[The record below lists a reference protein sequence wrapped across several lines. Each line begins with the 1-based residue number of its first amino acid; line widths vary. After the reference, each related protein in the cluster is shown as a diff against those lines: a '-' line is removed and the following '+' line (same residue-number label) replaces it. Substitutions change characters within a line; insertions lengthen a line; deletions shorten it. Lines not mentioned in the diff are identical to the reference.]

1 MSFTVRADRRFIRPG
16 HRSKRHVVASV
27 TAPEQRREHP
37 RPPVNVAF
45 VLDRSGSMSGQKI
58 ALARQAVN
66 RAVQGLDPRD
76 RFAVVVYDD
85 QIDVLVESTAAS
97 GEAKRMVLGRLAAT
111 DARGST
117 NLAEGWL
124 RGCEQVSSN
133 LDGETVGRCLLLTDG
148 LANVGITDPV
158 ELEHHAR
165 ELRSRGVTTTTFGVG
180 EDFDD
185 ALLRRMANAGGG
197 NFYFIEHAAQIPD
210 LLASELGEALDIVV
224 RDAVLEIETDPRVHV
239 EPLTWKHAES
249 HEGLTQVMLGDL
261 VSAQMLDVV
270 LRFGFPY
277 GPLGGTIRATLR
289 VRDRDGL
296 LPSMP
301 EKLVFEFASDE
312 VNDKQPRDREIDRLV
327 ASLEAAKVREEAI
340 YRNRLGEFDQARQ
353 GLEGAA
359 RRVLSYAGDDPELLA
374 IAGELQREADQFSR
388 EVREMDRKKLY
399 FSASN
404 VASMRGPQG
413 QAKRN
418 RPPQDAR

>member
-16 HRSKRHVVASV
+16 HRSKRHVLARV

-97 GEAKRMVLGRLAAT
+97 GEAKRMVLGRLATT

-117 NLAEGWL
+117 NLADGWL
-124 RGCEQVSSN
+124 RGCAQVGIH

-158 ELEHHAR
+158 ELEHHAQ

-180 EDFDD
+180 ADFDE
-185 ALLRRMANAGGG
+185 ALLRQMSTAGGG
-197 NFYFIEHAAQIPD
+197 NFYFLEHAAQIPD

-224 RDAVLEIETDPRVHV
+224 RDAVLEIETDPRVRV

-249 HEGLTQVMLGDL
+249 HEGLSRVMLGDL
-261 VSAQMLDVV
+261 VSAQMLDIV

-277 GPLGGTIRATLR
+277 GTLGGTVRAALR
-289 VRDRDGL
+289 LRDRDDL
-296 LPSMP
+296 LPPMP
-301 EKLVFEFASDE
+301 EELLFEYASDE
-312 VNDKQPRDREIDRLV
+312 VNDHQPRDREIDRLV

-340 YRNRLGEFDQARQ
+340 RYNRLGEYDQAERR
-353 GLEGAA
+353 LEGAA
-359 RRVLSYAGDDPELLA
+359 RKILAYAGNDPEVLA
-374 IAGELQREADQFSR
+374 IAGELQREAGQFSR

-413 QAKRN
+413 QAIRN
-418 RPPQDAR
+418 RPPQDTR

>member
-1 MSFTVRADRRFIRPG
+1 MTFTVRADRRFIRPG
-16 HRSKRHVVASV
+16 HRSKRHVLASV
-27 TAPEQRREHP
+27 TAPERRREHP

-85 QIDVLVESTAAS
+85 QIDVLIESTAAS
-97 GEAKRMVLGRLAAT
+97 GEAKRMVLGRLATT

-124 RGCEQVSSN
+124 RGCEQVSTN
-133 LDGETVGRCLLLTDG
+133 LDGATVGRCLLLTDG

-165 ELRSRGVTTTTFGVG
+165 ELRKRGVTTTTLGVG
-180 EDFDD
+180 ADFDE
-185 ALLRRMANAGGG
+185 ALLRGMSTASGG
-197 NFYFIEHAAQIPD
+197 NFHFIEHAAQIPD
-210 LLASELGEALDIVV
+210 VLATELGEALDIVV

-239 EPLTWKHAES
+239 EPLALKHVES

-261 VSAQMLDVV
+261 VSAQILDVV
-270 LRFGFPY
+270 LRLGFPY
-277 GPLGGTIRATLR
+277 GTLGGIVRATLR
-289 VRDRDGL
+289 LRDRDGL
-296 LPSMP
+296 LPSVP
-301 EKLVFEFASDE
+301 QNVVFEYAGDE
-312 VNDKQPRDREIDRLV
+312 VNDTQPRDRDIDRLV

-340 YRNRLGEFDQARQ
+340 YRNRLGEFDQARA
-353 GLEGAA
+353 GLERAA
-359 RRVLSYAGDDPELLA
+359 QMVLSYAGNDPELLA
-374 IAGELQREADQFSR
+374 IAAELQREATQFAR
-388 EVREMDRKKLY
+388 EVREMDRKKMY
-399 FSASN
+399 FAASN
-404 VASMRGPQG
+404 VAAMRGPQG
-413 QAKRN
+413 QARRS

>member
-1 MSFTVRADRRFIRPG
+1 MNFTVRADRRLIRPG
-16 HRSKRHVVASV
+16 HRSKRHVLARV

-45 VLDRSGSMSGQKI
+45 VLDRSGSMGGQKI

-66 RAVQGLDPRD
+66 RAVEGLDPRD

-117 NLAEGWL
+117 NLADGWL
-124 RGCEQVSSN
+124 RGCEQVGAH

-165 ELRSRGVTTTTFGVG
+165 ELRNRGVATSTFGVG
-180 EDFDD
+180 ADFDE
-185 ALLRRMANAGGG
+185 ALLRRMANEGGG
-197 NFYFIEHAAQIPD
+197 NFYFIEHAVQIPD
-210 LLASELGEALDIVV
+210 LIASELGEALDVVV
-224 RDAVLEIETDPRVHV
+224 RDAILEIETDPRVRV
-239 EPLTWKHAES
+239 EPLTWKRAES
-249 HEGLTQVMLGDL
+249 HEGLTQIMLGDL
-261 VSAQMLDVV
+261 ESAQMLDIV
-270 LRFGFPY
+270 LRLGFPY
-277 GPLGGTIRATLR
+277 GALGGTVRATVRL
-289 VRDRDGL
+289 RDRDGL

-312 VNDKQPRDREIDRLV
+312 VNDTQPRDREIDRLV
-327 ASLEAAKVREEAI
+327 ASLEAAKAREAAI
-340 YRNRLGEFDQARQ
+340 QYNRLGEYDQAERRLA
-353 GLEGAA
+353 GVA
-359 RRVLSYAGDDPELLA
+359 RKILAYAGNDPELLA
-374 IAGELQREADQFSR
+374 IAGELQREAGQFSR

-413 QAKRN
+413 QAIRN
-418 RPPQDAR
+418 RPPQGPH